1 MRANHDAVLVGSG
14 TVLADDP
21 DLSCRIPG
29 MARIPI
35 ARVVADTRLRTPL
48 GARLVQT
55 ARAVPTWIATRTGQ
69 PPAALAPYLAAGVE
83 LLPVRTREGGLDLA
97 ALSALSPNAASPACS
112 PKAAPASPPGC
123 SGPISWT
130 ASPGSTLPASWAPT
144 AWPAVRPLPLTSLSA
159 MPRFRRVA
167 SRAAGADWLTEFE
180 RREDTEAAM
189 FTGIVTDLG
198 TVREVQPIGGAHDMR
213 LVIGTS
219 PAFLREPAPAVIGAS
234 IGCSGCCLTA
244 VDLGGD
250 WFAVDA
256 SAETLSKTT
265 LGRARPGSRI
275 NLERSLR
282 LGDELGGH
290 LVSGHV
296 DGVAEVLSATPEN
309 ASVRY
314 RFRLPPGLARFVAAK
329 GSIAIDGVSLTVNE
343 VDGDIFGVNI
353 IPHTAAVTTF
363 STLQPGSPVNIEI
376 DTLARYV
383 ARLKDTA

>member
-1 MRANHDAVLVGSG
+1 
-14 TVLADDP
+14 
-21 DLSCRIPG
+21 
-29 MARIPI
+29 
-35 ARVVADTRLRTPL
+35 
-48 GARLVQT
+48 
-55 ARAVPTWIATRTGQ
+55 
-69 PPAALAPYLAAGVE
+69 
-83 LLPVRTREGGLDLA
+83 
-97 ALSALSPNAASPACS
+97 
-112 PKAAPASPPGC
+112 
-123 SGPISWT
+123 
-130 ASPGSTLPASWAPT
+130 
-144 AWPAVRPLPLTSLSA
+144 
-159 MPRFRRVA
+159 
-167 SRAAGADWLTEFE
+167 
-180 RREDTEAAM
+180 M

-198 TVREVQPIGGAHDMR
+198 TVREAQPIGGAHDMR

-219 PAFLREPAPAVIGAS
+219 PAFLLEPAPAVVGAS
-234 IGCSGCCLTA
+234 IACSGCCLTA
-244 VDLGGD
+244 VQLGGD

-265 LGRARPGSRI
+265 LGRARAGTRI

-314 RFRLPPGLARFVAAK
+314 RFRLPPGLSRFVAVK
-329 GSIAIDGVSLTVNE
+329 GSVAIDGVSLTVNE
-343 VDGDIFGVNI
+343 VDGPPGNCVFGVNI

-363 STLQPGSPVNIEI
+363 GTLQPGDRVNIEI